1 MNKEFEKEYDIFF
14 NEYTDKINEYYTL
27 LKKKRDKLIIKTIIF
42 SIILIAI
49 FIIGTIGLN
58 LVFENS
64 YVLQIV
70 GSIIILMI
78 SLFSIIIK
86 MHREFYNINENI
98 IRDIIQY
105 ISKDKECI
113 YNPNKRIS
121 SKNIEEME
129 LFNLKALKY
138 NGKNAICAK
147 YNNNMMNFADMEIY
161 YYKDK
166 ITEQVQYDS
175 EGRQYTKIIKDKIK
189 KVVFNG
195 CYIGATLNKKIA
207 DHIYLIPNNLGD
219 IVINGAI
226 NEYITYSGNKLELE
240 NLEFSEKYRVYSDD
254 EIQARYILS
263 LKLMEQIN
271 QIDELFSG
279 KKYIV
284 FKEGRRFAICIQDFR
299 IETLRKATLPLNKN
313 SSKLEENLKYIFK
326 NIYNLFNI
334 YNILDLGNDVYV
346 NNYVDKN

>member
-1 MNKEFEKEYDIFF
+1 MNNEYEIFF
-14 NEYTDKINEYYTL
+14 NEYTDKIDEYYNL
-27 LKKKRDKLIIKTIIF
+27 LKKKKKKAIIATTIF
-42 SIILIAI
+42 TIILILV
-49 FIIGTIGLN
+49 FVIGTLGLE
-58 LVFENS
+58 LVFENG
-64 YVLQIV
+64 YLLQILGSV
-70 GSIIILMI
+70 VIAVVAFLSIIVKMRRELYKINEKVI
-78 SLFSIIIK
+78 HDIIK
-86 MHREFYNINENI
+86 
-98 IRDIIQY
+98 Y
-105 ISKDKECI
+105 ISKDDNCI
-113 YNPNKRIS
+113 YSPNKRIS
-121 SKNIEEME
+121 SKNIQEME
-129 LFNLKALKY
+129 LFNFKTLKY
-138 NGKNAICAK
+138 NGKNAISAN
-147 YNNNMMNFADMEIY
+147 YNNNMMNFADMEVY

-189 KVVFNG
+189 KTVFNG

-207 DHIYLIPNNLGD
+207 AQIYLIPNNLED
-219 IVINGAI
+219 IFLNGAI

-271 QIDELFSG
+271 QIDDLFSG

-299 IETLRKATLPLNKN
+299 IEDLRKALLPFNKN
-313 SSKLEENLKYIFK
+313 SNKLNENLNYIFK

-334 YNILDLGNDVYV
+334 YNILDLGNDVYTD
-346 NNYVDKN
+346 NYVDKK